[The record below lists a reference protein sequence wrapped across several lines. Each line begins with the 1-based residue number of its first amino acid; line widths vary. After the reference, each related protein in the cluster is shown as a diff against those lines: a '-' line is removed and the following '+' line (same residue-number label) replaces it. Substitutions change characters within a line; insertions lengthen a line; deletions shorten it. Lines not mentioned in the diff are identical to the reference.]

1 MKILAIDDDKTVR
14 LLVSRCLEKEGHQVV
29 AAENGE
35 QGLSMVSQE
44 NPDLILLDVMMPGLN
59 GLEVCTK
66 LKNAPETKTIPI
78 FMLTGKTQMQ
88 DIDEALSAGA
98 DNYISKPF
106 DPQKL
111 DRIIQVKLKNL

>member
-14 LLVSRCLEKEGHQVV
+14 VLVTRCLEKEGHKVL

-35 QGLSMVSQE
+35 QGLSMVTHE
-44 NPDLILLDVMMPGLN
+44 NPDLILLDVMMPGMN
-59 GLEVCTK
+59 GLEVCSK
-66 LKNAPETKTIPI
+66 LKNTPATKAIPV
-78 FMLTGKTQMQ
+78 FMLTGKTQMH

-106 DPQKL
+106 NPQKL
-111 DRIIQVKLKNL
+111 SRIIQVKLKNL